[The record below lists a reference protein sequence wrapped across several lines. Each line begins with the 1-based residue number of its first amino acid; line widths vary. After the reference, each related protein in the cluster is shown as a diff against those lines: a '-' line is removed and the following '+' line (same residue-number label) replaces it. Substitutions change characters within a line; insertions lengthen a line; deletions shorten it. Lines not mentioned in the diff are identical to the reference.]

1 MVGAFAPTR
10 VGVLIPSTINRNYL
24 DDPAKLLLVMPPI
37 FRATFWTDLLAEG
50 IIGQTLAQGIA
61 FQVK

>member
-1 MVGAFAPTR
+1 MVGAFAPTL

-37 FRATFWTDLLAEG
+37 FSATFWTDLLAEG
-50 IIGQTLAQGIA
+50 IIGQILAQGIA
-61 FQVK
+61 F